1 MLLKQARYF
10 VTVVDEGSFTEAA
23 ERLFISQSA
32 ISQQIKALEEDLGVQ
47 LMIREKRKFSLTP
60 AGEYFYRRCKAMV
73 GEADAIVRETVRI
86 GKGENNRLR
95 VGYLNIVGGQALNQA
110 VADFSEIYPDVSI
123 TVSSGAHEELY
134 YGLLNHE
141 LDMALN
147 DQRRAFSDEYVN
159 IELAVPPV
167 LIEVSARH
175 YLSGLSQVEIEDLHA
190 LPCIVL
196 AGMEQRE
203 VEQQYY
209 KNILGFP
216 GEFLFAE
223 SLESARLMVVS
234 GQGFLPIEDV
244 RTLPPVSAGT
254 KRIPVLRHGAPLR
267 RRYCAF
273 WKKERGNEFVETFA
287 ELLMRY
293 VSTADTTVE
302 TEE

>member
-10 VTVVDEGSFTEAA
+10 VTVVDANSFTEAA

-86 GKGENNRLR
+86 GKGEDNHLR
-95 VGYLNIVGGQALNQA
+95 AGYLSTFNGQALNRA
-110 VADFSEIYPDVSI
+110 VADFSEIYPDVRISLQ
-123 TVSSGAHEELY
+123 SGTHEELY
-134 YGLLNHE
+134 YGLLNRE
-141 LDMALN
+141 LDIALN

-159 IELAVPPV
+159 LELATPPV
-167 LIEVSARH
+167 LIEISARH
-175 YLSGLSQVEIEDLHA
+175 YLSELPQVEIEDLHA
-190 LPCIVL
+190 LPCIL
-196 AGMEQRE
+196 LSSPEQRE
-203 VEQQYY
+203 VEQRYY
-209 KNILGFP
+209 QNILGFP

-223 SLESARLMVVS
+223 SMEAARLMVVS
-234 GQGFLPIEDV
+234 GQGYLPIEDV
-244 RTLPPVSAGT
+244 GALPPVGT
-254 KRIPVLRHGAPLR
+254 GIRRIPVLRHGAPLK

-273 WKKERGNEFVETFA
+273 WRKERGNEFVETFA

-293 VSTADTTVE
+293 ISPVDLADPIE
-302 TEE
+302 